1 VLVGLLVLDL
11 ELSGNAPDP
20 DLAWRDQAH
29 VQRARQLRYRNFD
42 SAIPKIQTVGVSLAA
57 VSNRGHFPA
66 FQSVYRRI
74 FFRNKSSMP

>member
-1 VLVGLLVLDL
+1 
-11 ELSGNAPDP
+11 
-20 DLAWRDQAH
+20 
-29 VQRARQLRYRNFD
+29 
-42 SAIPKIQTVGVSLAA
+42 VGVSLAA